1 MIANTVH
8 VFTATFMYK
17 LFQCFKNISMIYTH
31 HVGSKHHKHTK
42 PQTFE
47 KAMFRETSEAVKKYA
62 QPCFSTEFS
71 TRCLTEHAML
81 YYGGVVSRVT
91 KRMPMLRNNLVKC
104 YDSVLFHRS
113 LYLTQQSTEKDY
125 IKATAPF
132 IKPNHAYTTHT
143 PSCRLACTG
152 VK

>member
-1 MIANTVH
+1 
-8 VFTATFMYK
+8 
-17 LFQCFKNISMIYTH
+17 
-31 HVGSKHHKHTK
+31 
-42 PQTFE
+42 
-47 KAMFRETSEAVKKYA
+47 MFRATTEAVKKNT

-91 KRMPMLRNNLVKC
+91 KRMPMVRSNQVKC
-104 YDSVLFHRS
+104 LDSVLFHRS
-113 LYLTQQSTEKDY
+113 LYLAQHNTEKDY

-132 IKPNHAYTTHT
+132 IKPNLTTHT

-152 VK
+152 VR